1 MKAVRLLVFFLEILS
16 AVASGLNGSER
27 KAVGFEAT
35 CFSEKNLLI
44 SCIKFKGRKCFQ
56 TRIRHSY
63 QTDHLPNTHAHKQKQ
78 AYQTVMVWKRLGDED
93 ISELLHQDP
102 LAVQE
107 LQVRHGE
114 PLQVVSSK
122 PIK

>member
-1 MKAVRLLVFFLEILS
+1 
-16 AVASGLNGSER
+16 
-27 KAVGFEAT
+27 
-35 CFSEKNLLI
+35 
-44 SCIKFKGRKCFQ
+44 
-56 TRIRHSY
+56 
-63 QTDHLPNTHAHKQKQ
+63 
-78 AYQTVMVWKRLGDED
+78 MVWKRLGDED

-107 LQVRHGE
+107 LQVWHGE